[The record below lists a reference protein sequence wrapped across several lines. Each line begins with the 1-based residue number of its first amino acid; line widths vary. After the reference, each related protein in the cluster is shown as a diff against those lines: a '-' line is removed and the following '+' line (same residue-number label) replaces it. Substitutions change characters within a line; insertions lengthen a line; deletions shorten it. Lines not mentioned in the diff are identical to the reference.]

1 MHSRGQPGV
10 GKRAIQPGLLSK
22 PAWAWGRTS
31 RATGLIQ
38 WNQRAGA
45 PTTGFRWGY
54 SAKPCANGR
63 SGPSLSASGGG
74 ANKIW
79 TVSIHN
85 LKMLRHFVSAAIGA
99 TFLAAGAAYAIP
111 TTFAFGTS
119 QNNQSSFSLTS
130 DGITLSASNFQ
141 LNTTTGKKALGISQ
155 GLGLLCSE
163 SSYCIGKDYNNFILQ
178 FDKSVK
184 LLSYNVGLGINASN
198 GTTAFSQGS
207 SSSTQANTDS
217 AGSLT
222 LANQF
227 TADPNIPILV
237 SVNDPNG
244 GVFTI
249 SSLTVEQV
257 TPPPPA
263 GVPGPLPLSG
273 IAIAFGMS
281 RRLRRRI
288 QLNG

>member
-1 MHSRGQPGV
+1 MAEAARHSALR
-10 GKRAIQPGLLSK
+10 
-22 PAWAWGRTS
+22 
-31 RATGLIQ
+31 
-38 WNQRAGA
+38 
-45 PTTGFRWGY
+45 
-54 SAKPCANGR
+54 
-63 SGPSLSASGGG
+63 GG

-79 TVSIHN
+79 TVSIQN

-155 GLGLLCSE
+155 GLGLLCSG
-163 SSYCIGKDYNNFILQ
+163 SSFCIGGKDYNNFILQ

-273 IAIAFGMS
+273 FAIAFGMS